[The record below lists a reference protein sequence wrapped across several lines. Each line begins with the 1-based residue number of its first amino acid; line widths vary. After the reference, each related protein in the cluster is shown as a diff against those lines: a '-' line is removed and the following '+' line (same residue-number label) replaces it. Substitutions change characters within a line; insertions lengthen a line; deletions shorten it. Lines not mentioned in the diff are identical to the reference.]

1 MPNLISGQVPA
12 ANARTRS
19 AGGTALPAAVVIAQP
34 RSAADMVGCRRTGRA
49 ADAFGYRLPAASLNV
64 ALGQRK
70 PDPSKQYPHTTRIA
84 AAASGGEVGPHPA
97 REPT

>member
-1 MPNLISGQVPA
+1 VSNLISGLEPA

-19 AGGTALPAAVVIAQP
+19 ARGIALPSAVVITQP
-34 RSAADMVGCRRTGRA
+34 RMGMLACPRTA
-49 ADAFGYRLPAASLNV
+49 WDADAFGYRLPAAGLNV

-70 PDPSKQYPHTTRIA
+70 PDPAKQYAHTTRV
-84 AAASGGEVGPHPA
+84 AAASGGGEGPHPA

>member
-1 MPNLISGQVPA
+1 VSNLIYGLEPA

-19 AGGTALPAAVVIAQP
+19 ARGTALPSAVVIAQP
-34 RSAADMVGCRRTGRA
+34 RNGADMVGCPHA
-49 ADAFGYRLPAASLNV
+49 SWASDAFGFRLPAASLNV

-70 PDPSKQYPHTTRIA
+70 PDPAKQYPHTTRI